1 MIKRLQQDNEGIDGE
16 QCTCNDEGKFPI
28 TVDEKL
34 IFWQSHYK
42 KLWNEGFSWDIGSW
56 RSCISNGKIKAE
68 KAAGSSG
75 KTIKMIKA
83 ADDFTFG
90 QLTPL
95 FNCTIQEGAVPEG

>member
-42 KLWNEGFSWDIGSW
+42 KL
-56 RSCISNGKIKAE
+56 
-68 KAAGSSG
+68 
-75 KTIKMIKA
+75 
-83 ADDFTFG
+83 
-90 QLTPL
+90 
-95 FNCTIQEGAVPEG
+95 